1 MDKDDKSKDSVDS
14 TAPNDVDHDEAREDV
29 DDNPDNNDKEDSTDF
44 STSSFASC
52 NEEQI
57 ESGSNSPSNI
67 VDNDDEANADED
79 AQASEQGTY
88 YYQLHM
94 FRYYSAFAS

>member
-1 MDKDDKSKDSVDS
+1 MDKDDKSKDSVES
-14 TAPNDVDHDEAREDV
+14 TAPNDFDHDEAREDV

-67 VDNDDEANADED
+67 DGNDDEANADED
-79 AQASEQGTY
+79 VQASEQGT
-88 YYQLHM
+88 
-94 FRYYSAFAS
+94 

>member
-1 MDKDDKSKDSVDS
+1 MDKDDKSKDSVES
-14 TAPNDVDHDEAREDV
+14 IAPNDVDHDEAREDV

-67 VDNDDEANADED
+67 DGNDVEANPDDNAE
-79 AQASEQGTY
+79 ASEQGTY
-88 YYQLHM
+88 Y
-94 FRYYSAFAS
+94 ASLN

>member
-1 MDKDDKSKDSVDS
+1 MDKDDKSKDSVEP

-67 VDNDDEANADED
+67 DGNDGEANPVED
-79 AQASEQGTY
+79 AEASEQGTCY
-88 YYQLHM
+88 CQLHM
-94 FRYYSAFAS
+94 YLKP

>member
-1 MDKDDKSKDSVDS
+1 MDKDDKSKDSVEP

-88 YYQLHM
+88 SDLRVQSVL
-94 FRYYSAFAS
+94 